1 MVLPLMF
8 KSLMKVIEDNK
19 CTSAFITNPS
29 NIIYFTK
36 LPVPKLPPPS
46 GYYLL
51 VSENVTYLIVPALD
65 YWRVNE
71 LLSKYYNVIP
81 YSKYELP
88 NVELGTEV
96 IKDVSKFILEKSGEG
111 SRVCTDCRDV
121 NILSKLEKNHEVI
134 NVGKELLKL
143 RSIKSVNEIELM
155 KQALRITEECIS
167 RIIESLSPGIK
178 ELEIVGLI
186 EGMMR
191 SLGAEGPAFST
202 IVASGRNSSHPHAVP
217 TNREISK
224 GEPVIIDVG
233 ASYGGYSSDMTR
245 TLAIEPVSRELKQI
259 IGAVEEAINVAI
271 DYVREG
277 VSCREV
283 DAKAREVLKKYGLD
297 KYFIHGL
304 GHGVGIDV
312 HEPPYLSPGSND
324 VLRENMVVTI
334 EPGVYINGKYGVRI
348 ENMVVVKKSGCEVLN
363 KLPLSYLIH

>member
-1 MVLPLMF
+1 MI

-36 LPVPKLPPPS
+36 LPLPKLPPPS

-51 VSENVTYLIVPALD
+51 VSENVAYLIVPALD
-65 YWRVNE
+65 YWRVSE

-81 YSKYELP
+81 YSRYDLP

-96 IKDVSKFILEKSGEG
+96 IKDVSKFVLEKSGKE
-111 SRVCTDCRDV
+111 SRICSDCRDV
-121 NILSKLEKNHEVI
+121 NILSKLERNHEVI
-134 NVGKELLKL
+134 NVSKELLKL
-143 RSIKSVNEIELM
+143 RSVKSVSEIELM
-155 KQALRITEECIS
+155 KHALKITEECIS

-202 IVASGRNSSHPHAVP
+202 IVASGKNSSYPHAVP
-217 TNREISK
+217 TSREISK

-245 TLAIEPVSRELKQI
+245 TLVIEPISRELKQI
-259 IGAVEEAINVAI
+259 IDAIEETINVAI

-277 VSCREV
+277 IKCKEV
-283 DAKAREVLKKYGLD
+283 DAKAREVLRKYGLD

-312 HEPPYLSPGSND
+312 HELPYLSPGSND
-324 VLRENMVVTI
+324 VLKENMVVTI

-348 ENMVVVKKSGCEVLN
+348 ENMVLVKKSGCEVLN
-363 KLPLSYLIH
+363 KLPFTCLLR